1 MYPAPDNV
9 ASHRF
14 ARLAPKLAD
23 KAYRDGYVS
32 TQLRIWLADQV
43 RALRG
48 DMTQAEFGKLIGKPQ
63 AVVSRLEDPDYG
75 RLTIE
80 TLLEVA
86 SKLDIAL
93 LVRFVDHATFLIA
106 TNDFS
111 DSALRPAPYNQTTI
125 NALAAQSAEVFQ
137 LGQSTTA
144 FTGVLQSGA
153 ITVSTGNTIHANFP
167 VVEGTG
173 VNMGGAYSSGAAASH
188 TFIQSASGT
197 AFPSWSWTT
206 APAPIAITDKR
217 EFSHG

>member
-1 MYPAPDNV
+1 MYPEPENV

-23 KAYRDGYVS
+23 KSYRDSYVA

-86 SKLDIAL
+86 SRLDIAL
-93 LVRFVDHATFLIA
+93 VVRFVDYPTFLLV

-111 DSALRPAPYNQTTI
+111 DAALHPAPYDQRAINNLVSYYAAPTMTYAAGFNVSAINQAEGYASGIVSVPNQTGYVTS
-125 NALAAQSAEVFQ
+125 LPHHGTVAAVSS
-137 LGQSTTA
+137 GTTPP
-144 FTGVLQSGA
+144 Q
-153 ITVSTGNTIHANFP
+153 FP
-167 VVEGTG
+167 V
-173 VNMGGAYSSGAAASH
+173 
-188 TFIQSASGT
+188 ASGT
-197 AFPSWSWTT
+197 ITVL
-206 APAPIAITDKR
+206 PAGTSAIPQSDLQPR
-217 EFSHG
+217 RVA

>member
-1 MYPAPDNV
+1 MFPAPDDV

-23 KAYRDGYVS
+23 KSYRDSYVS
-32 TQLRIWLADQV
+32 MQLRTWLADQV

-75 RLTIE
+75 KLTLQ

-93 LVRFVDHATFLIA
+93 LVRFVDHATFLAA

-111 DSALRPAPYNQTTI
+111 DAALRPISYNQEAINSLALQTTWQPQFENVAMFGAPY
-125 NALAAQSAEVFQ
+125 
-137 LGQSTTA
+137 
-144 FTGVLQSGA
+144 
-153 ITVSTGNTIHANFP
+153 
-167 VVEGTG
+167 
-173 VNMGGAYSSGAAASH
+173 
-188 TFIQSASGT
+188 ASGT
-197 AFPSWSWTT
+197 LINT
-206 APAPIAITDKR
+206 APYQYRNAVAHAYPTNNVAEGITAYPTQPDAFGWLTPGMLIQDEGKR
-217 EFSHG
+217 RAG